1 MAYIRGDIMRL
12 IAEYDR
18 TSYDAEGNAILSLKV
33 PRYQHK
39 QLLAQLDQSAPLA
52 VEINRY
58 KSKRST
64 EQNRYMWALLS
75 EIDKVRSGNRSNTE
89 WDIYIEA
96 LERTGAKYEYIACLI
111 EAEDMLRQSFRA
123 IKYIKP
129 FEGGK
134 GDMGVYKCYYGS
146 SKMTT
151 AEMSQLIETILDMA
165 AEAGIDTAYWE
176 GVLT

>member
-1 MAYIRGDIMRL
+1 MAYIRGDTMKL

-33 PRYQHK
+33 PRHQHK
-39 QLLAQLDQSAPLA
+39 QLLAQIDQNAPLA

-75 EIDKVRSGNRSNTE
+75 EIDKARNGSRSNAE

-96 LERTGAKYEYIACLI
+96 LERSGAKYEYIACLRA
-111 EAEDMLRQSFRA
+111 AEDMLRQSFRA

-129 FEGGK
+129 FDGGK

-146 SKMTT
+146 SKMNTK
-151 AEMSQLIETILDMA
+151 EMSQLIETILDMA
-165 AEAGIDTAYWE
+165 AEAGLDAAYWE
-176 GVLT
+176 GLLT

>member
-1 MAYIRGDIMRL
+1 MRI

-33 PRYQHK
+33 PRHQHK
-39 QLLAQLDQSAPLA
+39 QLLAEVDQNAPLA
-52 VEINRY
+52 VEITKY
-58 KSKRST
+58 KTKRST

-75 EIDKVRSGNRSNTE
+75 EIDKARNGSRSNAE

-96 LERTGAKYEYIACLI
+96 LEAAGAKYEYIACLTA
-111 EAEDMLRQSFRA
+111 AEDMLRRSFRA

-134 GDMGVYKCYYGS
+134 GEMGVYKCYYGS

-151 AEMSQLIETILDMA
+151 AEMSNLIETILDMA
-165 AEAGIDTAYWE
+165 AESDIDTAYWE
-176 GVLT
+176 GLLT